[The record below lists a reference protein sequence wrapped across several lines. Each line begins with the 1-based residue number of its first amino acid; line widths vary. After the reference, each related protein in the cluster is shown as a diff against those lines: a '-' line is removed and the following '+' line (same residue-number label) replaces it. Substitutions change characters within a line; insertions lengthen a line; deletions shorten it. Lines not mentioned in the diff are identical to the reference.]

1 VPVTTDFVQKKGWVL
16 ELPAEHGAWGIL
28 VAPLVSAAGV
38 ADRWNGLLAL
48 AAVCVL
54 SLFLLRGSIE
64 TQGGIRALFR
74 PVHLTLCSIA
84 VVSGAL
90 LVFRYHRTELYRV
103 ALLAAAL
110 YLVQLWLVEQHI
122 EHSEEK
128 RGLAAELAGVGLLTL
143 SAPVG
148 SIAACGNLDRIGCQI
163 WLLNLLFFLGGVLY
177 VKYRVR
183 GILAHQSFPS
193 TGGRAWFA
201 WPVFLYHS
209 LLVVILLLLVP
220 LHLFLTVAVFAFL
233 PGMLRAW
240 SLLFTLGRPFSI
252 RRLGWSEIV
261 HSAVFALLLIA
272 VYRWF

>member
-1 VPVTTDFVQKKGWVL
+1 MPVTTNSVQKKGWVL

-38 ADRWNGLLAL
+38 ADRWNGPLAL

-64 TQGGIRALFR
+64 TQGGLRALFR
-74 PVHLTLCSIA
+74 PVHLTLFSIA

-90 LVFRYHRTELYRV
+90 LLLRYHRAELYRV

-110 YLVQLWLVEQHI
+110 YFVQVWLVERHK

-128 RGLAAELAGVGLLTL
+128 RSLAAELVGVGLLTL

-148 SIAACGNLDRIGCQI
+148 WIAARGHLARIGCQI

-183 GILAHQSFPS
+183 GMLAHRSFPKR
-193 TGGRAWFA
+193 GKRVWFA

-209 LLVVILLLLVP
+209 LLIVILLVLVP
-220 LHLFLTVAVFAFL
+220 LHIVLTGAVLAFL
-233 PGMLRAW
+233 PGILRAW
-240 SLLFTLGRPFSI
+240 SLLFTLGRRFSI

-261 HSAVFALLLIA
+261 HSAVFAFLLIA